1 MCGSVAVRL
10 QDKGF
15 IEKLEIWYGRLGGGL
30 FVTFMCNSVAKRL
43 QDKGFIEQLNF
54 WLSFF
59 DGDINH
65 LTTFTS
71 MNSVNLGNKTWK
83 AQVFE
88 LIERSKLT
96 KQQVVTLFTRS
107 FGGHLQCGIDAI
119 FLDLLEN
126 KDYPTVMIH
135 GKVLHLTNRK
145 DRLIT
150 LFAGLTSTENESL
163 MKSKQNGKTRMSF
176 LVNSYRNQPGCVST
190 ARQLTDVDEA
200 PFQQQRN
207 HGGRRGNQKI
217 KYKGPPTV
225 KVREATLNGT
235 WVRPSRT

>member
-1 MCGSVAVRL
+1 
-10 QDKGF
+10 
-15 IEKLEIWYGRLGGGL
+15 
-30 FVTFMCNSVAKRL
+30 VAKRL

-59 DGDINH
+59 DEDINH

-71 MNSVNLGNKTWK
+71 RNSVNMGNETWK
-83 AQVFE
+83 AQVFK
-88 LIERSKLT
+88 LIKSSDLT

-135 GKVLHLTNRK
+135 GKVLHLTARK

-163 MKSKQNGKTRMSF
+163 MKSKQNEEKRKFF
-176 LVNSYRNQPGCVST
+176 LVHSYRHRKGCFPT
-190 ARQLTDVDEA
+190 PRQLTDNVAA
-200 PFQQQRN
+200 PYQPQKNR
-207 HGGRRGNQKI
+207 GGRRGNQEFI
-217 KYKGPPTV
+217 YEGLPTV
-225 KVREATLNGT
+225 KVRETTLNGT
-235 WVRPSRT
+235 WVRPSRIMVGAKNE